1 MSQKYLP
8 FSSMMPL
15 GKRYTSF
22 IVKAP
27 SAKVASTARPE
38 VAPQSKA
45 KNECLERDIDDR
57 LNGYL

>member
-1 MSQKYLP
+1 
-8 FSSMMPL
+8 MMPL

-27 SAKVASTARPE
+27 SENVANTARPE

-45 KNECLERDIDDR
+45 RKLRM
-57 LNGYL
+57 